1 MTRTTVGVQELQTH
15 LNRYLQLVKAGEI
28 ILITEQGE
36 PIGLL
41 VPSRLPLEA
50 RMQALIQTG
59 LVAWSGR
66 KLAPITPVAEVR
78 GRRTVADMLLED
90 RE

>member
-1 MTRTTVGVQELQTH
+1 MRPIPDSYRGCSGRQP
-15 LNRYLQLVKAGEI
+15 AD
-28 ILITEQGE
+28 E

-90 RE
+90 RG